1 MTQSRYKANLLNAQ
15 QIADLWGWQNAESY
29 ANQNAD
35 QKFNAKK
42 TALKHNKPQQ
52 TEISKMPAERLI
64 STIGRI
70 GGQREKNAS
79 SGINAG
85 LAEQRMASVDM
96 NMQNNVGKLYT
107 GLNNTTSDLNKQLAR
122 AGEDRTV
129 DYKNYFDERQGFLSN
144 EAYKNS
150 NKNNKPLTDNIKSTL
165 QRAGSCRFRKS
176 ELRK

>member
-1 MTQSRYKANLLNAQ
+1 
-15 QIADLWGWQNAESY
+15 
-29 ANQNAD
+29 
-35 QKFNAKK
+35 
-42 TALKHNKPQQ
+42 
-52 TEISKMPAERLI
+52 
-64 STIGRI
+64 
-70 GGQREKNAS
+70 
-79 SGINAG
+79 
-85 LAEQRMASVDM
+85 MASVDM

-165 QRAGSCRFRKS
+165 QKS
-176 ELRK
+176 RLV